1 MLIYKLIKKRE
12 FLGVCKTLIILADL
26 LLMYRLLYTAS
37 QICVV
42 GEFALQV
49 SCLQFFRSCTVVFVH
64 VAQKSLRSTPKYQTL
79 RIHIL
84 KARHRD
90 EPLVFLESHDRT
102 NGVGAISALTVA
114 VHRERTTRIGIEL
127 PRVAARV
134 LRRRPNVLISTGY
147 IS

>member
-1 MLIYKLIKKRE
+1 MLICKLIKKRE
-12 FLGVCKTLIILADL
+12 FCGVCKTLIILADL

-84 KARHRD
+84 KARHCD
-90 EPLVFLESHDRT
+90 EPLVFLESHDRA
-102 NGVGAISALTVA
+102 NGVEVVVALSVV
-114 VHRERTTRIGIEL
+114 VHIERTTRTGVEV
-127 PRVAARV
+127 PRGAVRV
-134 LRRRPNVLISTGY
+134 LRRRPNGLISNGY